1 MLRSTSNEL
10 SQWDAYFTKE
20 QRMKTLDDI
29 RHQVQPEEELNE
41 GKFIRRGTALL
52 FAKNARAHGNQAE
65 QFFKAAKQKLSNT
78 DPTLSPE
85 DKQKLLLEGLSNIC
99 DGMISLRNQNGA
111 ITGIVTTSALFG
123 ERGDQKMTR
132 LLRKR

>member
-1 MLRSTSNEL
+1 
-10 SQWDAYFTKE
+10 
-20 QRMKTLDDI
+20 MKTFDEIKNNVEQD
-29 RHQVQPEEELNE
+29 ELNE
-41 GKFIRRGTALL
+41 GRLIRKGTAIL
-52 FAKNARAHGNQAE
+52 FAKNARMHGNQAE

-78 DPTLSPE
+78 DTLKPDE
-85 DKQKLLLEGLSNIC
+85 KQQLLLEAMGHLC

-111 ITGIVTTSALFG
+111 ITSIVTTSALFG

>member
-1 MLRSTSNEL
+1 
-10 SQWDAYFTKE
+10 
-20 QRMKTLDDI
+20 MKTLDEI
-29 RHQVQPEEELNE
+29 RHNVEPEDKLNE
-41 GKFIRRGTALL
+41 SKFIRRGTALL
-52 FAKNARAHGNQAE
+52 FAKNARMHGDQAE
-65 QFFKAAKQKLSNT
+65 QFFKTAKQKLSNT

-111 ITGIVTTSALFG
+111 ITSIVTTSALFG

>member
-1 MLRSTSNEL
+1 
-10 SQWDAYFTKE
+10 
-20 QRMKTLDDI
+20 MKTLNEI
-29 RHQVQPEEELNE
+29 RHNVEPELELNE
-41 GKFIRRGTALL
+41 GKFIRRGTAIL
-52 FAKNARAHGNQAE
+52 FAKNARMHGNQAE

-85 DKQKLLLEGLSNIC
+85 DKQKLLSEGLSHIC

-111 ITGIVTTSALFG
+111 ITSIVTTSALFG